1 MSLEELK
8 KKYPWPSEKPS
19 VPPLYS
25 KGNTPEGWC
34 HGNNVK
40 MFEGLVNEKT
50 KVIIDA
56 GSWLGLSAWH
66 FLRLAPNA
74 TIICLDTWQ
83 GSAEHQKNKLLPV
96 LYETFLVNMWEYRD
110 RIIPIRLNSMAGFWE
125 IYKHLIK
132 PDLIY
137 IDMAHDKESVI
148 QDVNIAWRTFPDAQI
163 CGDDYTWQGVKD
175 ALEYLQNNTEMKFT
189 TYKSCWKINK

>member
-1 MSLEELK
+1 MSLEDLK

-19 VPPLYS
+19 APAHYS
-25 KGNTPEGWC
+25 NGNTPEGWC

-40 MFEGLVNEKT
+40 MFETLVNEKT
-50 KVIIDA
+50 KVIVDA

-74 TIICLDTWQ
+74 TVICLDTWQ
-83 GSAEHQKNKLLPV
+83 GSSEHRKNELLPV

-110 RIIPIRLNSMAGFWE
+110 RIIPMRSNGLSGFNE
-125 IYKHLIK
+125 ICTQEIE
-132 PDLIY
+132 PDLVY
-137 IDMAHDKESVI
+137 IDMAHDKESVVVDI
-148 QDVNIAWRTFPDAQI
+148 NMARLSFHTATI

-175 ALEYLQNNTEMKFT
+175 ALEYLSANGNLSFETYT
-189 TYKSCWKINK
+189 TCWKLNK

>member
-1 MSLEELK
+1 MSIENLRK
-8 KKYPWPSEKPS
+8 QYPWPDKKPD
-19 VPPLYS
+19 VPLKYS
-25 KGNTPEGWC
+25 DRNMPEGWC

-40 MFEGLVNEKT
+40 MFKTLVDENT

-66 FLRLAPNA
+66 FLHLAPNA
-74 TIICLDTWQ
+74 TVICIDTWM
-83 GSAEHQKNKLLPV
+83 GSAEHQNKDILPV
-96 LYETFLVNMWEYRD
+96 LYETFLVNMWDYRD

-148 QDVNIAWRTFPDAQI
+148 RDVDIAHRTFPDAQI
-163 CGDDYTWQGVKD
+163 CGDDYTWQGVRE
-175 ALEYLQNNTEMKFT
+175 ALEYLEHDAGMKFT
-189 TYKSCWKINK
+189 TYKTCWKINK